1 MERATGLYAIG
12 IGSNRPGRHGRPA
25 DTVEAAIARLDQE
38 FGLFDASA
46 IVLNPATGGAGR
58 DFANA
63 VAIVESAY
71 APGAMLKALKA
82 IERQF
87 GRRPGRRWGSRILD
101 LDILAW
107 SGGSFRAHG
116 LTIPHPRLAERPF
129 AVGLLASISPQWPV
143 ADGRNAR
150 HLANRLASRRPTR

>member
-1 MERATGLYAIG
+1 MDHATGLYAIG
-12 IGSNRPGRHGRPA
+12 IGSNRPGQHGRPA
-25 DTVEAAIARLDQE
+25 DTVAAAIARLDGD

-63 VAIVESAY
+63 VAIIESGLE
-71 APGAMLKALKA
+71 PPAMLAALKG
-82 IERQF
+82 IEHDF
-87 GRRPGRRWGSRILD
+87 GRRPGKRWGPRILD

-107 SGGSFRAHG
+107 SGGSYRARG
-116 LTIPHPRLAERPF
+116 LSVPHPALAERPF
-129 AVGLLASISPQWPV
+129 AIGLLASLSPHWPIEG
-143 ADGRNAR
+143 ALNAR